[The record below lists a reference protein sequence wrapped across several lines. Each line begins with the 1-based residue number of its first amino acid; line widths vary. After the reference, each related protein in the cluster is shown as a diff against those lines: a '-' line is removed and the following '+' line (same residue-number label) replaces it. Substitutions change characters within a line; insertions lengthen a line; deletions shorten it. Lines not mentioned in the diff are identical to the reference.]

1 MSSLDSTGFSALRSV
16 RDELASKHTEIW
28 MINPSI
34 RKRALVDEQAD
45 VLDVTLPRRFE
56 TYDDVLDAYR
66 QLDAPDQA
74 ESGRPPS

>member
-1 MSSLDSTGFSALRSV
+1 
-16 RDELASKHTEIW
+16 